1 MITRRDQRGWAMRN
15 GNPDLPTLMR
25 HYGVHNREVH
35 NRSDGKSPDAVPW
48 CNGVLNLFLHQPEAR
63 LGER

>member
-1 MITRRDQRGWAMRN
+1 
-15 GNPDLPTLMR
+15 MR
-25 HYGVHNREVH
+25 HYEVH
-35 NRSDGKSPDAVPW
+35 NWSDGKSPDAVPW